1 MPFLLPLLGGLLLR
15 LTPALISAV
24 LKAFGVSVLT
34 FAGMTV
40 AIDQAK
46 DIITSNLSG
55 MPALAIAILGLLKFD
70 VAVNIIFAA
79 VAGRITLNTL
89 SGSFTKLALK
99 K

>member
-1 MPFLLPLLGGLLLR
+1 MVPLLPLVGGLLLR
-15 LTPALISAV
+15 VAPALVKSV

-34 FAGMTV
+34 FTGMTI

-46 DIITSNLSG
+46 DMIVSNLAG
-55 MPALAIAILGLLKFD
+55 MPALAVSVLGLLKFD

-79 VAGRITLNTL
+79 VAGRLALNMM
-89 SGSFTKLALK
+89 SGGLTKLAIK